1 MNLFKELRRGSS
13 DNDGCFTVFGALL
26 IVYGIYIE
34 IETWLVNADVASKT
48 KMYERQVKADTI
60 SWLDDSEDF
69 IINFTSE
76 SQTLDQLIESTASK
90 YAPLLNNTYQ
100 KLILAEKDLEIRI
113 SELKETLELL
123 GRDQE
128 SDNQLNQWKASLS
141 SIQNNIAET
150 EELRKNLYLADQKA
164 LLTPNSTKVL
174 EELNVL
180 ISYVSSSARKTEIEL
195 KNALEDN

>member
-13 DNDGCFTVFGALL
+13 DNDGCYAVCGALL

-48 KMYERQVKADTI
+48 KMYERQLKADTI

-69 IINFTSE
+69 IINFRSE
-76 SQTLDQLIESTASK
+76 SQTLDQLVESTASK

-141 SIQNNIAET
+141 SIQNNITET

-195 KNALEDN
+195 KNALEDS

>member
-13 DNDGCFTVFGALL
+13 DNVGCFTVFGALL

>member
-13 DNDGCFTVFGALL
+13 DNDGCYAVCGALL

-48 KMYERQVKADTI
+48 KMYERQLKADTI

-69 IINFTSE
+69 IINFRSE
-76 SQTLDQLIESTASK
+76 SQTLDQLVESTASK

-100 KLILAEKDLEIRI
+100 KLILAEKDLEMRI

-141 SIQNNIAET
+141 SIQNNITET

-195 KNALEDN
+195 KNALEDS

>member
-13 DNDGCFTVFGALL
+13 DNDGCYVVCGALL

-48 KMYERQVKADTI
+48 KMYERQLKADTI

-69 IINFTSE
+69 IINFRSE
-76 SQTLDQLIESTASK
+76 SQTLDQLVESTASK

-100 KLILAEKDLEIRI
+100 KLILAEKDLEMRI

-141 SIQNNIAET
+141 SIQNNITET

-195 KNALEDN
+195 KNALEDS

>member
-13 DNDGCFTVFGALL
+13 DNGGCFTVFGALL